1 MSLVNPGPAN
11 RISVVYQNVQGLI
24 PFSNLTD
31 NCPNLDVTKITELQ
45 FNVSVNKPDVI
56 ILNETWLKSSILDSE
71 IFDLEAYKVFRLDR
85 SQKTHPP
92 DPHDPK
98 KFRKYGGGVLIAI
111 KAQLVVQTNYIE
123 LKSKSEFLAVEFK
136 LNDSTKIIIATC
148 YRVGT
153 LGYTSLNEISK
164 SIKTIIRKRGVREFV
179 LVGDFNLTKIDW
191 SDQSSRSSLEQEFL
205 NMFAENSLLQCI
217 YVPTHRQ
224 GNTLD
229 LLFTL
234 SSRFVEGV
242 TVHNEDLLCK
252 SDHYQITF
260 DLNLKLKRSKTVKRK
275 CYNFKKADWARLN
288 AEFTK
293 IDWQSTLECLHPDTA
308 WNSFVTILKYR
319 MVRHIPTITLKSES
333 QPIWYDFECHRKCK
347 EKERYHKKYK
357 RTGSLHDGLKF
368 TTARKEFKK
377 LVNQKMRENLYDYE
391 DTNLLSKKFW
401 TYVKRTTKS
410 NRIPEIVC
418 RGSSISSDTKTKADM
433 FNKFFYDQFSEPSIY
448 NTDITFESDN
458 DFDIDFSPSRVR
470 ALLAAINTNKAC
482 GPDEIPGM
490 VLKMCS
496 DSVALPLSIIYKLVY
511 NTGSLPLEWKLS
523 NIVPIFKKGD
533 SKEVSNYR
541 PISLLCIAS
550 KIMERIIHEEITI
563 KVMPLIDKRQHGFL
577 PNRSCSTNLVQL
589 TDDVA
594 QSLHKNIGTDII
606 YFDFAKAFDT
616 VSHDIILRKLK
627 QKFNIDGR
635 LLKFLQDYLAHR
647 RQKVI
652 LDNVSSNILNVN
664 SGVPQGSILG
674 PLLFIIFINDI
685 YDCIDPNTK
694 ISQYA
699 DDTKIWR
706 QILSE
711 HDCEILQTDV
721 NK

>member
-1 MSLVNPGPAN
+1 MDTIY
-11 RISVVYQNVQGLI
+11 R
-24 PFSNLTD
+24 
-31 NCPNLDVTKITELQ
+31 
-45 FNVSVNKPDVI
+45 
-56 ILNETWLKSSILDSE
+56 
-71 IFDLEAYKVFRLDR
+71 
-85 SQKTHPP
+85 
-92 DPHDPK
+92 
-98 KFRKYGGGVLIAI
+98 RK
-111 KAQLVVQTNYIE
+111 N
-123 LKSKSEFLAVEFK
+123 
-136 LNDSTKIIIATC
+136 
-148 YRVGT
+148 
-153 LGYTSLNEISK
+153 
-164 SIKTIIRKRGVREFV
+164 
-179 LVGDFNLTKIDW
+179 
-191 SDQSSRSSLEQEFL
+191 
-205 NMFAENSLLQCI
+205 
-217 YVPTHRQ
+217 
-224 GNTLD
+224 
-229 LLFTL
+229 
-234 SSRFVEGV
+234 
-242 TVHNEDLLCK
+242 
-252 SDHYQITF
+252 
-260 DLNLKLKRSKTVKRK
+260 
-275 CYNFKKADWARLN
+275 
-288 AEFTK
+288 
-293 IDWQSTLECLHPDTA
+293 
-308 WNSFVTILKYR
+308 
-319 MVRHIPTITLKSES
+319 
-333 QPIWYDFECHRKCK
+333 
-347 EKERYHKKYK
+347 
-357 RTGSLHDGLKF
+357 
-368 TTARKEFKK
+368 
-377 LVNQKMRENLYDYE
+377 
-391 DTNLLSKKFW
+391 
-401 TYVKRTTKS
+401 
-410 NRIPEIVC
+410 
-418 RGSSISSDTKTKADM
+418 
-433 FNKFFYDQFSEPSIY
+433 
-448 NTDITFESDN
+448 
-458 DFDIDFSPSRVR
+458 
-470 ALLAAINTNKAC
+470 
-482 GPDEIPGM
+482 
-490 VLKMCS
+490 
-496 DSVALPLSIIYKLVY
+496 LVY

-721 NK
+721 NKLQDWCTNNKMNFNNEKCHALAVKATDYLLTDELPFSTFFYSLDDNIIDYSYQERDLGVLINSKFNFIDHHQAIITKAYQFLGLTKRSCHFVTDKKRRRNLYLAMVRSQFEHCSIVWAPKLQSEIEKFEKVQKRAVKWILRQEYYSYSDVVTYYSKCKETNILPLSKHFELNNLMFFHKILNQLINIQLPPYIQRYNGQSRLRNSRLDSRCFVYTPEICGVMHSPLYKTFFYKVIHQWNNLSLDIRSTECHTTFKRLMKAVMWDSINTTIEQN

>member
-1 MSLVNPGPAN
+1 
-11 RISVVYQNVQGLI
+11 
-24 PFSNLTD
+24 
-31 NCPNLDVTKITELQ
+31 
-45 FNVSVNKPDVI
+45 
-56 ILNETWLKSSILDSE
+56 
-71 IFDLEAYKVFRLDR
+71 
-85 SQKTHPP
+85 
-92 DPHDPK
+92 
-98 KFRKYGGGVLIAI
+98 
-111 KAQLVVQTNYIE
+111 
-123 LKSKSEFLAVEFK
+123 
-136 LNDSTKIIIATC
+136 
-148 YRVGT
+148 
-153 LGYTSLNEISK
+153 
-164 SIKTIIRKRGVREFV
+164 
-179 LVGDFNLTKIDW
+179 
-191 SDQSSRSSLEQEFL
+191 
-205 NMFAENSLLQCI
+205 
-217 YVPTHRQ
+217 
-224 GNTLD
+224 
-229 LLFTL
+229 
-234 SSRFVEGV
+234 
-242 TVHNEDLLCK
+242 
-252 SDHYQITF
+252 
-260 DLNLKLKRSKTVKRK
+260 
-275 CYNFKKADWARLN
+275 
-288 AEFTK
+288 
-293 IDWQSTLECLHPDTA
+293 
-308 WNSFVTILKYR
+308 
-319 MVRHIPTITLKSES
+319 
-333 QPIWYDFECHRKCK
+333 
-347 EKERYHKKYK
+347 
-357 RTGSLHDGLKF
+357 
-368 TTARKEFKK
+368 
-377 LVNQKMRENLYDYE
+377 
-391 DTNLLSKKFW
+391 
-401 TYVKRTTKS
+401 
-410 NRIPEIVC
+410 
-418 RGSSISSDTKTKADM
+418 M

-496 DSVALPLSIIYKLVY
+496 DSVALPLSNIYKLVY

-616 VSHDIILRKLK
+616 VSHDNSP
-627 QKFNIDGR
+627 QAETKFQNLLNR

-674 PLLFIIFINDI
+674 PLPFIIFINDI

-721 NK
+721 NKLQGWCTNNKMNFNNEKCHALAVKATDYLLTDELPFSTFFYSLDDNIIDYSYQERDLGVLMNSKFSFIDHHQAIITKAYQFLGLTKRSCHFVTDKKRRRNLYLAMVRSKFELCSIVLVPKLQSEIEKFEKVQKRAVKWILRQEYYSCSDVVTYYSKCKETNILPLSKHFELNNLMFFHKILNQLINIQLPPYIQRYNRQSRLCNSRLDTRCFVYTPEICGVMHSPLYKTFSFTKLSTNGIIYL

>member
-1 MSLVNPGPAN
+1 
-11 RISVVYQNVQGLI
+11 
-24 PFSNLTD
+24 
-31 NCPNLDVTKITELQ
+31 
-45 FNVSVNKPDVI
+45 
-56 ILNETWLKSSILDSE
+56 
-71 IFDLEAYKVFRLDR
+71 
-85 SQKTHPP
+85 
-92 DPHDPK
+92 
-98 KFRKYGGGVLIAI
+98 
-111 KAQLVVQTNYIE
+111 
-123 LKSKSEFLAVEFK
+123 
-136 LNDSTKIIIATC
+136 
-148 YRVGT
+148 
-153 LGYTSLNEISK
+153 
-164 SIKTIIRKRGVREFV
+164 
-179 LVGDFNLTKIDW
+179 
-191 SDQSSRSSLEQEFL
+191 
-205 NMFAENSLLQCI
+205 MFAENSLLQCI
-217 YVPTHRQ
+217 NVPTHRQ

-288 AEFTK
+288 AELTE

-308 WNSFVTILKYR
+308 WNSFVTILKYQ

-333 QPIWYDFECHRKCK
+333 QPIWYDSECHRKCK

-357 RTGSLHDGLKF
+357 RTGSLHDGPKF

-377 LVNQKMRENLYDYE
+377 LVSQKMRENLYDYE

-401 TYVKRTTKS
+401 TYVKRTNKS
-410 NRIPEIVC
+410 NRIPEIVF

-523 NIVPIFKKGD
+523 NIVPISKKGD

-550 KIMERIIHEEITI
+550 KIMERIIHEEII
-563 KVMPLIDKRQHGFL
+563 VKVMPLIDKRQHGFL

-635 LLKFLQDYLAHR
+635 LLKFLQDCLAHR
-647 RQKVI
+647 RQKLT

-664 SGVPQGSILG
+664 SGVPQRLILG

-721 NK
+721 NKLQDWCANNKTNFNNEKCHALAVKATDYLLTDELPFSTFFYSLDNNIIDYSYQERDRGVLMNSKFNFIDHH

>member
-71 IFDLEAYKVFRLDR
+71 IFNLEAYKVFRLDR

-111 KAQLVVQTNYIE
+111 KTQLVVQTNYIE

-153 LGYTSLNEISK
+153 LGYTNLNEISK

-179 LVGDFNLTKIDW
+179 LVGDFNLPKIDW

-217 YVPTHRQ
+217 NVPTHRQ

-308 WNSFVTILKYR
+308 WNSFVTILKYQ

-333 QPIWYDFECHRKCK
+333 QPIWYDSECHRKCK

-377 LVNQKMRENLYDYE
+377 LVSQKMRENLYDYE

-401 TYVKRTTKS
+401 TYVK
-410 NRIPEIVC
+410 
-418 RGSSISSDTKTKADM
+418 
-433 FNKFFYDQFSEPSIY
+433 
-448 NTDITFESDN
+448 
-458 DFDIDFSPSRVR
+458 
-470 ALLAAINTNKAC
+470 
-482 GPDEIPGM
+482 
-490 VLKMCS
+490 
-496 DSVALPLSIIYKLVY
+496 
-511 NTGSLPLEWKLS
+511 
-523 NIVPIFKKGD
+523 
-533 SKEVSNYR
+533 
-541 PISLLCIAS
+541 
-550 KIMERIIHEEITI
+550 
-563 KVMPLIDKRQHGFL
+563 
-577 PNRSCSTNLVQL
+577 
-589 TDDVA
+589 
-594 QSLHKNIGTDII
+594 
-606 YFDFAKAFDT
+606 
-616 VSHDIILRKLK
+616 
-627 QKFNIDGR
+627 
-635 LLKFLQDYLAHR
+635 
-647 RQKVI
+647 
-652 LDNVSSNILNVN
+652 
-664 SGVPQGSILG
+664 
-674 PLLFIIFINDI
+674 
-685 YDCIDPNTK
+685 
-694 ISQYA
+694 
-699 DDTKIWR
+699 
-706 QILSE
+706 
-711 HDCEILQTDV
+711 
-721 NK
+721 

>member
-1 MSLVNPGPAN
+1 M
-11 RISVVYQNVQGLI
+11 
-24 PFSNLTD
+24 
-31 NCPNLDVTKITELQ
+31 
-45 FNVSVNKPDVI
+45 
-56 ILNETWLKSSILDSE
+56 
-71 IFDLEAYKVFRLDR
+71 
-85 SQKTHPP
+85 
-92 DPHDPK
+92 
-98 KFRKYGGGVLIAI
+98 
-111 KAQLVVQTNYIE
+111 
-123 LKSKSEFLAVEFK
+123 
-136 LNDSTKIIIATC
+136 
-148 YRVGT
+148 
-153 LGYTSLNEISK
+153 
-164 SIKTIIRKRGVREFV
+164 
-179 LVGDFNLTKIDW
+179 
-191 SDQSSRSSLEQEFL
+191 
-205 NMFAENSLLQCI
+205 
-217 YVPTHRQ
+217 
-224 GNTLD
+224 
-229 LLFTL
+229 
-234 SSRFVEGV
+234 
-242 TVHNEDLLCK
+242 
-252 SDHYQITF
+252 
-260 DLNLKLKRSKTVKRK
+260 
-275 CYNFKKADWARLN
+275 
-288 AEFTK
+288 
-293 IDWQSTLECLHPDTA
+293 
-308 WNSFVTILKYR
+308 
-319 MVRHIPTITLKSES
+319 
-333 QPIWYDFECHRKCK
+333 
-347 EKERYHKKYK
+347 
-357 RTGSLHDGLKF
+357 HDGLKF
-368 TTARKEFKK
+368 TTTRKEFKK
-377 LVNQKMRENLYDYE
+377 LVSQKMRANLYDYE
-391 DTNLLSKKFW
+391 DTNLLSKTFW
-401 TYVKRTTKS
+401 TYVKRSTKS

-418 RGSSISSDTKTKADM
+418 RGSIISSDTKTKADM

-496 DSVALPLSIIYKLVY
+496 DSVVLPLSIIYKLAY

-523 NIVPIFKKGD
+523 SIVPIFKKGD

-550 KIMERIIHEEITI
+550 KIMERIIHEEII
-563 KVMPLIDKRQHGFL
+563 VKVMPLIDKRQHGFL
-577 PNRSCSTNLVQL
+577 PNMSCSTNLVQL

-647 RQKVI
+647 RQKLI
-652 LDNVSSNILNVN
+652 LDNVSSNILKVN
-664 SGVPQGSILG
+664 SAAPQGSILG

-694 ISQYA
+694 ISQHA

-721 NK
+721 NKLQDWCANNKMNFNNEKCHALAVKATDCLLTDELPFSTFFTL